1 MYGTANSA
9 GRSFSTALLTGICLV
24 ALSVI
29 MPERA
34 RAGCPGVIPSGTVET
49 TQQTL
54 NSGDSC
60 RVEAGG
66 GIDVTGSPGSYG
78 VEVFGNG
85 AVFDNDGTVD
95 ASGIAVKLQWSSS
108 NVRIHNRGTITS
120 TGSDALEV
128 DGNNHTIINEGTL
141 KGAPFAYGLYI
152 DHAYDSTFHNTST
165 GVIDGGIYVEEHGDR
180 NTIINDGIIRDSIGD
195 AIHFEDDLD
204 GKTTIINN
212 NLIYSPNSHAIHVD
226 DDAED
231 DADVTI
237 VNRGT
242 IRSDTYSA
250 IYIEDVDD
258 ADARFTIINSGR
270 IIAPLTEAAIEFDI
284 GHNRLVLLPGSLI
297 QGQVLLGGGVDVSLR
312 NGASTVLQVSG
323 TLGSTFSSILPMHV
337 DVANNRIVTVNTNE
351 LGGSAL
357 GLNMLTIGDGVASA
371 LPPLADGIF
380 AAGPVSV
387 RVRPAGGAVWAI
399 SVHASTFGSVRE
411 TPLTYVTVRQSA
423 FGGLLGLDWQLD
435 DAWRI
440 GIFGGAATGHSRSQS
455 SAGAGYSADTRNVFG
470 GLTGRYSSGMYHVRA
485 TGLVGHGSDADGRR
499 DVLNNLAP
507 SGIETAAASLSG
519 TYVLGQLAAAMD
531 MPLGGG
537 IGLLPEVRGTF
548 GHASGDYTESG
559 GTVPVSAKHST
570 DVLQGRAQ
578 MAVYWKQ
585 RIEDVVSGLVLRGGV
600 QVDNIRAKTGSV
612 TLAGGASLPSDRWS
626 NTQVTGFAGGEI
638 RIRRDGGSTFFVT
651 GDVHFGEGGVLGFTG
666 RVGMRIAL
674 DG

>member
-1 MYGTANSA
+1 
-9 GRSFSTALLTGICLV
+9 
-24 ALSVI
+24 
-29 MPERA
+29 MPEGA
-34 RAGCPGVIPSGTVET
+34 RAACPGIIPSGTVET
-49 TQQTL
+49 TRQVL
-54 NSGDSC
+54 NAGDAC

-66 GIDVTGSPGSYG
+66 AIDVTATPGTFG
-78 VEVFGNG
+78 LEIHGNG
-85 AVFDNDGTVD
+85 AMFSNDGTVLG
-95 ASGIAVKLQWSSS
+95 SSNAVNFQWDSS
-108 NVRIHNRGTITS
+108 NVRFFNRGVVTS
-120 TGSDALEV
+120 AATDAIYV
-128 DGNNHTIINEGTL
+128 DGNNHTLVNEGTL
-141 KGAPFAYGLYI
+141 SGAPYAYGLYI
-152 DHAYDSTFHNTST
+152 DHAYDSIFRNTST
-165 GVIDGGIYVEEHGDR
+165 GVIDGGIYVEEHGDG
-180 NTIINDGIIRDSIGD
+180 NTIINDGIIRDSTGD

-212 NLIYSPNSHAIHVD
+212 NLIYSPTSHAIHVD

-242 IRSDTYSA
+242 IRSDAYSA

-258 ADARFTIINSGR
+258 SDAHFTIINSGR
-270 IIAPLTEAAIEFDI
+270 IIAPLTEAAIDFDI

-297 QGQVLLGGGVDVSLR
+297 QGRVLLDGGVDVSLR
-312 NGASTVLQVSG
+312 NGASMVLQMSG
-323 TLGSTFSSILPMHV
+323 TLGSTFTSSLPIYV
-337 DVANNRIVTVNTNE
+337 DIVNNRIVTVNTNE

-357 GLNMLTIGDGVASA
+357 GLNMLAIGDGVASA
-371 LPPLADGIF
+371 LPPLADGVF

-387 RVRPAGGAVWAI
+387 SVRPAGGAVRAI

-423 FGGLLGLDWQLD
+423 YGGLLGLDWQLD
-435 DAWRI
+435 DVWRV
-440 GIFGGAATGHSRSQS
+440 GIFGGVAKGHSRSQS
-455 SAGAGYSADTRNVFG
+455 SVGAGYSADIRNVFG
-470 GLTGRYSSGMYHVRA
+470 GLTGRYSSGMYHLRA
-485 TGLVGHGSDADGRR
+485 TGLVGHGSDTDGRR
-499 DVLNNLAP
+499 EVLNNLAP
-507 SGIETAAASLSG
+507 GGMETTAASLSG

-531 MPLGGG
+531 LPLGRG

-548 GHASGDYTESG
+548 GHVSGDYTESG

-570 DVLQGRAQ
+570 GVLQGRAQ

-585 RIEDVVSGLVLRGGV
+585 RIEDIVSGLVLRGGV

-612 TLAGGASLPSDRWS
+612 TLAGGVSLPSDRWS

-651 GDVHFGEGGVLGFTG
+651 GDVHFGEGGILGFTG
-666 RVGMRIAL
+666 RVGVRIAL